1 MLTHNLYVLQ
11 GEASGIKL
19 ASLLKLSAVKTMDR
33 KRTLLHIFADF
44 CDKVCVINYQLM
56 IEMRILVKKS
66 KLLYSE

>member
-1 MLTHNLYVLQ
+1 MLQ

-44 CDKVCVINYQLM
+44 CDKVRHHFDIANDDML
-56 IEMRILVKKS
+56 ILVH
-66 KLLYSE
+66 